1 MKKIYILFSLIGLC
15 AIFMTITNFFNSQ
28 ANNKTLAIP
37 PEQNHYLLIEEN
49 DAVNLYYGD
58 VLVKTYKDIIVD
70 ALPITDRDNIK
81 SGIILKNYDDV
92 LSIIEDFD
100 G

>member
-28 ANNKTLAIP
+28 ANNKTLDTP

>member
-28 ANNKTLAIP
+28 ANNKTLATP